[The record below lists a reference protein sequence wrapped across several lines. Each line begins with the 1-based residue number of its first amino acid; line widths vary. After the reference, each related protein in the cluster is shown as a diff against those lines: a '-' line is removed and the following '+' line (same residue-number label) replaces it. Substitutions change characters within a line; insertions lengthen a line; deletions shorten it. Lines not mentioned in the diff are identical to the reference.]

1 MRKFGTS
8 QSGNRAEDTRF
19 LTGQACYADDIAP
32 IAALQDA
39 QAAPGVGRIGMP
51 FTPVRVLESLLT
63 ASRGAD
69 GVS

>member
-19 LTGQACYADDIAP
+19 LTGQACYVDDIAP
-32 IAALQDA
+32 IAALQGA
-39 QAAPGVGRIGMP
+39 QAARGVGRVGMP
-51 FTPVRVLESLLT
+51 FMPVRVLECLPT
-63 ASRGAD
+63 VSRGDD